1 VCALA
6 YTTKTGAADPIAA
19 KWQQML
25 VLPRT
30 ITNQYNTKTAMLLS
44 RERVLWMYRVEIARL
59 EKAALEGEDVH
70 DLLVVMRARART
82 LEATQEL
89 EWACERATGA

>member
-1 VCALA
+1 MCARA

-19 KWQQML
+19 NWQHML
-25 VLPRT
+25 ALPRT
-30 ITNQYNTKTAMLLS
+30 ITNQYNDKTARLLS

-59 EKAALEGEDVH
+59 EKVALAGDDVG
-70 DLLVVMRARART
+70 DLLVVMRARVRT

-89 EWACERATGA
+89 EWACERAR